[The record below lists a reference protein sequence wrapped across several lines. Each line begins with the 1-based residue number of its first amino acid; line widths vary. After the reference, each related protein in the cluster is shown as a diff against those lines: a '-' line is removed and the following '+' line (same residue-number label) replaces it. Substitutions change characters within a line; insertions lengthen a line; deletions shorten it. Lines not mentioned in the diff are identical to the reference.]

1 MEGESEMNETRTTML
16 GVSGW
21 LTRRISEHTLEG
33 DSFVWA
39 FGGFPVRCDTC
50 GGVSLSEQW

>member
-1 MEGESEMNETRTTML
+1 ML
-16 GVSGW
+16 GVLTAHLGHEVTVSGW
-21 LTRRISEHTLEG
+21 LTRRISDHTLEG